1 MSVDS
6 SPDLDKILYQSMS
19 VDSSP
24 DFDKISTCDP
34 IFRKN
39 GYVKSQWEKI
49 FEFEIFVLKSK
60 MLIGGGD
67 QLPVLKQVSV
77 MLPIFEKKWA
87 KNAIKSDFLGV
98 FGVQIS
104 KNFLKIGHFCENFS
118 KMSKLRK

>member
-6 SPDLDKILYQSMS
+6 SPDLDKILYRSMS

-49 FEFEIFVLKSK
+49 FEFEIFVLKYVLDHSESIPTKKFLSLPFFRPK
-60 MLIGGGD
+60 M
-67 QLPVLKQVSV
+67 
-77 MLPIFEKKWA
+77 A
-87 KNAIKSDFLGV
+87 KNRG
-98 FGVQIS
+98 
-104 KNFLKIGHFCENFS
+104 FLKIFGRKKFSKKKNFS
-118 KMSKLRK
+118 TLF

>member
-6 SPDLDKILYQSMS
+6 SPDLDKILYRSMS

-49 FEFEIFVLKSK
+49 FEFEIFVLKY
-60 MLIGGGD
+60 
-67 QLPVLKQVSV
+67 VLTHSESI
-77 MLPIFEKKWA
+77 PT
-87 KNAIKSDFLGV
+87 
-98 FGVQIS
+98 
-104 KNFLKIGHFCENFS
+104 KNFSNRIS
-118 KMSKLRK
+118 LRSGSDYLILAASDSDSG

>member
-1 MSVDS
+1 MS
-6 SPDLDKILYQSMS
+6 LIL
-19 VDSSP
+19 
-24 DFDKISTCDP
+24 IS
-34 IFRKN
+34 
-39 GYVKSQWEKI
+39 E
-49 FEFEIFVLKSK
+49 
-60 MLIGGGD
+60 MLIGGVTPKRGGGD
-67 QLPVLKQVSV
+67 ELPVLKLVSV